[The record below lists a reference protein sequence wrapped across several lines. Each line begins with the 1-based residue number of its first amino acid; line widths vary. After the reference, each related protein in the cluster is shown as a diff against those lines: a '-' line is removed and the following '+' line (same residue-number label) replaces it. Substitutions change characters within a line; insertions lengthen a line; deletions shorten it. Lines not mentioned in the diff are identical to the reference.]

1 MPEETAVDM
10 AVAADVKARHP
21 APPPGAA
28 GRSGAVGL
36 TQDDSATGGLEPGAE
51 AHGVLRGGAAGRKVE
66 QVRQVQVFTIAAKAR
81 GGAGRI
87 VAERSGLAQVGGA
100 EVDVSRIVTAY
111 RILRHRQRRVAQ
123 LPKCRGGV

>member
-10 AVAADVKARHP
+10 AVHADVQPRHP
-21 APPPGAA
+21 ALRRGAA
-28 GRSGAVGL
+28 GRAGAVGL
-36 TQDDSATGGLEPGAE
+36 AQDDAATGGLEPGAE

-66 QVRQVQVFTIAAKAR
+66 QVRQVQVFAVCAKAR

-87 VAERSGLAQVGGA
+87 VADRSGLAQVGGA

-111 RILRHRQRRVAQ
+111 RIL
-123 LPKCRGGV
+123 